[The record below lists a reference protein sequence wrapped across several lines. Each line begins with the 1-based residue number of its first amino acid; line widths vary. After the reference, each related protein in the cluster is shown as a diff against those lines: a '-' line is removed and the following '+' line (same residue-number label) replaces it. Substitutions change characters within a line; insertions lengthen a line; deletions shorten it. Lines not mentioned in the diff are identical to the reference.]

1 MRKISLILLVFCF
14 IAILSLSSASGGTL
28 SDSDAIFIDLI
39 NQNPDPAI
47 VGDVVEIYLGI
58 ENIGGESVNNLV
70 VELELEYPFSLVQGE
85 SAVRKISTINAYQN
99 DDNMKIISYK
109 IKVDDNAA
117 AGSHDLNIRYYE
129 QGGSFT
135 KEDSVTIDVKGKIMA
150 EIIKIDKTSLVP
162 GKQTDLKYTINN
174 VGNAPLKDL
183 TFSWLNDDKVILP
196 VGSDN
201 AKHIKYI
208 DIGDSVELEYQVLA
222 DPNAEPGLYELQL
235 YLTYTD
241 SITGEEN
248 EISTIAGVNVGGG
261 TDFEVAFSESSSGG
275 TSFSVANIGSNPAN
289 SVSVIVPKQS
299 GWQISGSNSMIIG
312 NLNKGDYTIASFNLM
327 STEQTSF
334 LQDNNVDGEDA
345 KEPISQRPNM
355 QESTGLKIQIAYT
368 DTVGERKIIE
378 KIVSIS
384 PQSINSDTVA
394 RVPGSRGIP
403 QDDGVSNN
411 TWYIV
416 GFVVLILGVVF
427 YRKYQQRKLI
437 DPEFTIRDFIQKAK

>member
-1 MRKISLILLVFCF
+1 MRMRKISLILLVFCF
-14 IAILSLSSASGGTL
+14 IAISSLSSASGGTL
-28 SDSDAIFIDLI
+28 SDSKAIFIDLI

-99 DDNMKIISYK
+99 EDNMKIISYK

-135 KEDSVTIDVKGKIMA
+135 KEDSVTIDVRGKIMA

-208 DIGDSVELEYQVLA
+208 DIGDSVELEYLVLA

-241 SITGEEN
+241 SITGEES

-289 SVSVIVPKQS
+289 SVSVVVPKQS
-299 GWQISGSNSMIIG
+299 GWQVSGSNSMIIG
-312 NLNKGDYTIASFNLM
+312 NLNKGDYTIASFNLI
-327 STEQTSF
+327 ST
-334 LQDNNVDGEDA
+334 LQYLIVDEGDS
-345 KEPISQRPNM
+345 KEPTSQRSDT

-368 DTVGERKIIE
+368 DTVGERNIIE
-378 KIVSIS
+378 KTVELS